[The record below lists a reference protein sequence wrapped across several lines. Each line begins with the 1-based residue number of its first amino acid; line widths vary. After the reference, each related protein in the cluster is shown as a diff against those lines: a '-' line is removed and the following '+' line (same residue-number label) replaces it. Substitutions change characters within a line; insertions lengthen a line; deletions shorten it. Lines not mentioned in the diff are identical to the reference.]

1 MAHVISD
8 ASSGDKMEERKRRR
22 NFSSFEIQ
30 ALIDGVEKRK
40 KIIEG
45 RIDETITSR
54 AKYNCWRLICEEV
67 NSVSDVRRSV
77 EEIRRKWR
85 DYKSISKRKG
95 CWKRMKLE
103 AKKNLINN
111 HQIIKSADDS
121 ASSELSN
128 EPSKS
133 IIEIVEGSI
142 QSVQNPN
149 NQPTVSIPDFEFQY
163 KQANENCQPNN
174 TPVTVKS
181 YEEPCKKPFSR
192 VNVLSQSLPK
202 NCLGQ
207 QTTEQNINNLER
219 RANIKRKMRKAIL
232 EELLATEKLK
242 RENERLRKWI
252 LTKECEE
259 KGYGLPPP
267 DFN

>member
-1 MAHVISD
+1 MFQMANVI
-8 ASSGDKMEERKRRR
+8 SGDKMEDRKRRR

-30 ALIDGVEKRK
+30 ALVDGVEKRK

-45 RIDETITSR
+45 RIDQTITSR
-54 AKYNCWRLICEEV
+54 AKYNCWRLICQEV
-67 NSVSDVRRSV
+67 NSVSDVRRNV

-85 DYKSISKRKG
+85 DYKSISKKKG

-111 HQIIKSADDS
+111 HQISKLADDS

-128 EPSKS
+128 EPSKR
-133 IIEIVEGSI
+133 IIEIVEGNI
-142 QSVQNPN
+142 QSVQN
-149 NQPTVSIPDFEFQY
+149 QPKVSIPDFEFQY
-163 KQANENCQPNN
+163 KEAYENCQPID
-174 TPVTVKS
+174 TPVSLKS
-181 YEEPCKKPFSR
+181 YEEPCKKLFSQI
-192 VNVLSQSLPK
+192 NVESQSLCK
-202 NCLGQ
+202 NCSGR
-207 QTTEQNINNLER
+207 QTTERNINKQER
-219 RANIKRKMRKAIL
+219 TVNIKRKMRKAIL
-232 EELLATEKLK
+232 EELLTTEKLK

>member
-1 MAHVISD
+1 MADVQFVIRPVKNFTEEEKVTLAQLMLSH
-8 ASSGDKMEERKRRR
+8 SSIEEKSNHSRILHRKREAWKSIHKE
-22 NFSSFEIQ
+22 FSSQFPGR
-30 ALIDGVEKRK
+30 ART
-40 KIIEG
+40 IEQ
-45 RIDETITSR
+45 
-54 AKYNCWRLICEEV
+54 L
-67 NSVSDVRRSV
+67 
-77 EEIRRKWR
+77 
-85 DYKSISKRKG
+85 KG

-111 HQIIKSADDS
+111 QQIIKSADDS

-128 EPSKS
+128 EPSKR
-133 IIEIVEGSI
+133 IIEIIQGSI
-142 QSVQNPN
+142 QSIQYPN
-149 NQPTVSIPDFEFQY
+149 DQPMVSVPDFEFQY

-174 TPVTVKS
+174 TPVYDVS
-181 YEEPCKKPFSR
+181 IPSCEEHSTKQFSQF
-192 VNVLSQSLPK
+192 NVESQSLP
-202 NCLGQ
+202 NYYAEQ
-207 QTTEQNINNLER
+207 QTILPNINKQER